1 MYTINDINNDAASI
15 FKSIGFP
22 DKKNEF
28 WKYTNLKKFQSINMT
43 EPQEF
48 DLSQDSF
55 KNFDSLSIPVITIL
69 NGKVM
74 SYPKNKS
81 CLLISEKF
89 KNCSKFFYNSFIP
102 NDDSVVQNNP
112 FLILNSAHFSD
123 GIYMKMK
130 SESNADNNVIIRI
143 ITDGKKDDYQTS
155 YSRIHIE
162 TEENSKSKI
171 ILHHI
176 GTNNKKYYKNM
187 VLNVDANKSS
197 KVSITNIFEESKQ
210 SFSMNNV
217 ILNQKSYSE
226 VKQKSFYLKSGF
238 IRTDISNNLNEP
250 ESYSSLNGLFLGNN
264 DDFID
269 NNIMINHNSE
279 HTYSKVLYKGI
290 MDGKSNAVFNALVN
304 VPFKSKQID
313 SDQKNHNIILSKTAK
328 INSNPKL
335 KISCDDVKCA
345 HGSTIGNLDEEALFY
360 LRSRGIGLKK
370 SKQILLNSFM
380 NELIDDLSI
389 NEIKNYI
396 DNRIGDA
403 LKC

>member
-1 MYTINDINNDAASI
+1 MYSINSINHDAAKI
-15 FKSIGFP
+15 FKSVGFP

-28 WKYTNLKKFQSINMT
+28 WKYTNLKKFQSINIT
-43 EPQEF
+43 EPQKF
-48 DLSQDSF
+48 DLPQDSF
-55 KNFDSLSIPVITIL
+55 KNFDNLSIPVITIL
-69 NGKVM
+69 NGKVIL
-74 SYPKNKS
+74 YPKNKS

-89 KNCSKFFYNSFIP
+89 KNCSKFFYNSFITH
-102 NDDSVVQNNP
+102 DDSVVQNNP

-130 SESNADNNVIIRI
+130 SESNTDNNVIIRI
-143 ITDGKKDDYQTS
+143 ITDGKKDNYQTS
-155 YSRIHIE
+155 YPRIYIE

-269 NNIMINHNSE
+269 NNIMINHNSKN
-279 HTYSKVLYKGI
+279 TYSKVLYKGI

-345 HGSTIGNLDEEALFY
+345 HGSTIGNLDEDALFY

>member
-1 MYTINDINNDAASI
+1 MYSINSINHDAAKI
-15 FKSIGFP
+15 FKSVGFP

-43 EPQEF
+43 EPQKF

-55 KNFDSLSIPVITIL
+55 ENFGSLSILVITIL

-89 KNCSKFFYNSFIP
+89 KNCSENFYNSFIP

-130 SESNADNNVIIRI
+130 SESNTDNNVIIRI
-143 ITDGKKDDYQTS
+143 ITDGKKDNYQTS
-155 YSRIHIE
+155 YPRIYIE

-250 ESYSSLNGLFLGNN
+250 ESYSSLNGLFLGND

-269 NNIMINHNSE
+269 NNIMINHNSKN
-279 HTYSKVLYKGI
+279 TYSKVLYKGI

-345 HGSTIGNLDEEALFY
+345 HGSTIGNLDEDALFY

-370 SKQILLNSFM
+370 SKQILKILCNVPP
-380 NELIDDLSI
+380 
-389 NEIKNYI
+389 
-396 DNRIGDA
+396 
-403 LKC
+403 C

>member
-43 EPQEF
+43 EPQKF
-48 DLSQDSF
+48 DVSQDSF
-55 KNFDSLSIPVITIL
+55 ENFDSLSIPVITIL

-89 KNCSKFFYNSFIP
+89 KNCSENFYNSFIP

-130 SESNADNNVIIRI
+130 SESNTDNNVIIRI
-143 ITDGKKDDYQTS
+143 ITDGKKDNYQTS
-155 YSRIHIE
+155 YPRIYIE

-250 ESYSSLNGLFLGNN
+250 ESYSSLNGLFLGND

-269 NNIMINHNSE
+269 NNIMINHNSKN
-279 HTYSKVLYKGI
+279 TYSKVLYKGI

-345 HGSTIGNLDEEALFY
+345 HGSTIGNLDEDALFY
-360 LRSRGIGLKK
+360 LRSRGISLKK

-396 DNRIGDA
+396 DNRIGDT